1 MQTLLFIHTWRG
13 RAGSRLP
20 GQPAMQITYTTKD
33 EKKGQRDKP
42 LAFRNRPVQSAK
54 QSAWTSGNSAG
65 RQSAIQRD
73 PMPIEDWLGTLAQP
87 DHSATDGD
95 LQDLAGREYPFLS
108 DCCVSNQVERLS
120 GHLGARHQSVRRQVI
135 AYSLYLRQ
143 VDAMLECG
151 PRSFCGE
158 GCPTPPAGCCN
169 HDHFVI
175 MNVTDLMSS
184 QNSPVALHMAHM
196 IGLLQ
201 KLESSHQRKGRSM
214 RDGYC
219 SLLACDG
226 CTLRLFKSPRC
237 AHYLCDDLKKSML
250 HQSNGAAGAFLS
262 AMRQVESSTIAS
274 PEDFSNPAVIHEGA
288 LLFAGRLPQA

>member
-1 MQTLLFIHTWRG
+1 
-13 RAGSRLP
+13 
-20 GQPAMQITYTTKD
+20 
-33 EKKGQRDKP
+33 
-42 LAFRNRPVQSAK
+42 
-54 QSAWTSGNSAG
+54 
-65 RQSAIQRD
+65 
-73 PMPIEDWLGTLAQP
+73 MPIETWLGTLVQP

-95 LQDLAGREYPFLS
+95 LQHLTNREYPFLS
-108 DCCVSNQVERLS
+108 AGCVSNQIERLS
-120 GHLGARHQSVRRQVI
+120 GHLGARHQNVRREVI
-135 AYSLYLRQ
+135 AYSLYVRQ

-151 PRSFCGE
+151 PRSFCSQ

-201 KLESSHQRKGRSM
+201 HLESNHLRQGRSM
-214 RDGYC
+214 RPGYC

-237 AHYLCDDLKKSML
+237 AHYMCEALKHSML
-250 HQSNGAAGAFLS
+250 HESNGAAGPFLS
-262 AMRQVESSTIAS
+262 AMRLVESSTISA
-274 PEDFSNPAVIHEGA
+274 PGDFTSPAVIREGA
-288 LLFAGRLPQA
+288 LFFAEQQAQG